1 MTRRPL
7 GILLTL
13 ALVAP
18 AILLRSAEVFPGAP
32 PEVEVQQLL
41 DKTTKA
47 FVFIGGGSGVV
58 ISPDGRML
66 TNHHVI
72 RNAKSMQV
80 RTGEGKSY
88 TAKVVGKDP
97 IGDLALLKIQGAKD
111 LPHLPLADSD
121 ALRLGEFCIAIGN
134 PFGAGTVDQS
144 PAISLGVIS
153 GLHVYHGRYADAIVT
168 DAPINPGNSGG
179 PLINRR
185 GEVVGI
191 NGMIQPRWGL
201 KSNTGLGYAIPANQI
216 KLWLPHF
223 EKAKGGV
230 AYHARLTGIDFDSE
244 GDNAELEARIR
255 QVREGSDA
263 QKAGFQE
270 GDVVRTFDGK
280 PVPTAVRFRSLV
292 GIYPAKTKVKVTVLR
307 DQAEKT
313 LEFPLAA
320 MRTGNLGFTLA
331 KLGKDDKHLKVGK
344 VGKDLAKDGEG
355 LKTGD
360 RIIAVNGRR
369 MAGPVM
375 RLHAMMSFLLRSIQ
389 AGQKVSFKVLR
400 GEGED
405 ETEHTVTLVAE

>member
-7 GILLTL
+7 GILL
-13 ALVAP
+13 ALVLFAP
-18 AILLRSAEVFPGAP
+18 AGLLRSAEVFPGAP
-32 PEVEVQQLL
+32 PDVEVQRLVE
-41 DKTTKA
+41 KTAKA

-72 RNAKSMQV
+72 RNEKSMQV

-88 TAKVVGKDP
+88 TAKVMGKDP

-230 AYHARLTGIDFDSE
+230 AYHARLSGIDFE
-244 GDNAELEARIR
+244 GDGGELVLEARIR
-255 QVREGSDA
+255 RVREGSDA
-263 QKAGFQE
+263 EKAGFKA
-270 GDVVRTFDGK
+270 GDVLRTFDGK
-280 PVPTAVRFRSLV
+280 PVQTPVRFRGLV
-292 GIYPAKTKVKVTVLR
+292 GIYPADTKVRVTVLR
-307 DQAEKT
+307 DQTEKT
-313 LEFPLAA
+313 LAFSLAA
-320 MRTGNLGFTLA
+320 LRIGSLGFTLA

-355 LKTGD
+355 LKPGD

-369 MAGPVM
+369 MTGPTG
-375 RLHAMMSFLLRSIQ
+375 RLHAMMSFLLRSIR

-400 GEGED
+400 GEGD
-405 ETEHTVTLVAE
+405 KETEHTVTLIAE